1 MSCSRSI
8 SRRDFAIGLGA
19 ATTAG
24 LAAPALA
31 QVPQLSDPL
40 ITETVPRNASGF
52 RTHNWRPYFSS
63 LRNGAI
69 LVDTR
74 SRALHFWSED
84 ASVYKLYPTSIPMT
98 EGMTRRGRTQ
108 VIRMVEGPSWTAT
121 PNMRR
126 RFPHWP
132 AHIPPGPGNPLGTH
146 ALYLTWEY
154 YRIHG
159 TQDPRKIGRRSSSG
173 CFGLY
178 NENIAELYGMA
189 RLGTQVMVI

>member
-1 MSCSRSI
+1 MSQPV
-8 SRRDFAIGLGA
+8 SRRFVTLGVA
-19 ATTAG
+19 AAAAG

-31 QVPQLSDPL
+31 QVPQLTDPV
-40 ITETVPRNASGF
+40 INTQVPRNASSF

-84 ASVYKLYPTSIPMT
+84 GQTYRLYPTSIPMT
-98 EGMTRRGRTQ
+98 EGMTRRGRTRI
-108 VIRMVEGPSWTAT
+108 IRMVEGPSWTAT

-132 AHIPPGPGNPLGTH
+132 AHIPPGPSNPLGTH
-146 ALYLTWEY
+146 ALYLTWQY

-178 NENIAELYGMA
+178 NENIEELYGLTK
-189 RLGTQVMVI
+189 LGTQVMVV